1 MKFIKT
7 RLIEMTINENIGGW
21 PTDKEMPIIDKIRIN
36 SLGSSTSLLVLQT
49 EAALNPIKR
58 TYPQPK
64 ANATSILSNS

>member
-1 MKFIKT
+1 
-7 RLIEMTINENIGGW
+7 MTANENIGGW
-21 PTDKEMPIIDKIRIN
+21 PTDKAMPIIEKIRIN

-64 ANATSILSNS
+64 ANATGILSKS